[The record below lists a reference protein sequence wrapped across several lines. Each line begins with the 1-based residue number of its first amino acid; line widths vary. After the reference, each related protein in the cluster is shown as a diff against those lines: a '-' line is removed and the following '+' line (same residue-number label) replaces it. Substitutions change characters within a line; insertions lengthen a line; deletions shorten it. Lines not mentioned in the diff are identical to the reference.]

1 MCCRMNGGR
10 EMAEHVW
17 RFVDEKR
24 MMVFLCCLCC
34 LGISRAFAHE
44 VFEITGQVHPD
55 LPTLTIRIAD
65 TGERLMDQMRE
76 NVLSVSV
83 QAQDGSLSQAFTYQS
98 SENPAFEQAAAMAML
113 RDVNFDGYQ
122 DLLLLTGAGARNMFQ
137 TLSLWDVEA
146 KQFRPVVQAREWL
159 REEKRFASE
168 GTQAELCNAELFAE
182 DQMLLSHEEDG
193 LRYSKDIFYRWD
205 DSCTL
210 LPIYIWDV
218 YDACDGIIGDA
229 LTSLV
234 DGVNVV
240 WDEQYPE
247 EAYYA
252 LDGVSD
258 ERRMVV
264 REIALGKSVRDH

>member
-1 MCCRMNGGR
+1 MDGMLL
-10 EMAEHVW
+10 MK
-17 RFVDEKR
+17 KR
-24 MMVFLCCLCC
+24 AMVFLCCLCC
-34 LGISRAFAHE
+34 LGISTAFADE
-44 VFEITGQVHPD
+44 AFEITGQVHPD
-55 LPTLTIRIAD
+55 LPALTIRIAD

-83 QAQDGSLSQAFTYQS
+83 WAQDGSLSQAFTYQS
-98 SENPAFEQAAAMAML
+98 SENPSFEQAAAMAML

-122 DLLLLTGAGARNMFQ
+122 DLLLLTRAGARKLFQ
-137 TLSLWDVEA
+137 AVSLWDVEA
-146 KQFRPVVQAREWL
+146 GQFRPVEQTREWL

-168 GTQAELCNAELFAE
+168 GTQAELCNAELFSE
-182 DQMLLSHEEDG
+182 EQMLLSHEEDG
-193 LRYSKDIFYRWD
+193 FRYSRDIFYRWD

-218 YDACDGIIGDA
+218 YDAGEGIIGDA

-258 ERRMVV
+258 ERRTAV
-264 REIALGKSVRDH
+264 REIALGKPVRDH